1 MNSATVTVPV
11 LEVEDLVKSFG
22 AIEALKGVSFRL
34 DRGEILGLVGDNGA
48 GKSTLLKIISGALD
62 PTSGSVKLNGEH
74 LDFGNPAQQRQA
86 GIEAV
91 YQDLGLVGNLD
102 VAGNFFLGRELRLRD
117 HRSPLAFL
125 NKRAMRG
132 QARDAIARLHI
143 TIPGSVA
150 QKVNSLSGGQRQAIA
165 IARAAFWKREL
176 LLLDEPTAALGVQ
189 ATAEVGHLIMQI
201 AKEEGVPIIVVSHD
215 IAEVLKFAD
224 KVVVLRQGETAAQL
238 VGAETSAAEVVGYI
252 TGTIDPRR
260 RQGADRRIRC
270 GAKMGRRP
278 TGGRLARGSSA
289 IYLGVAT
296 PRRSRVA

>member
-1 MNSATVTVPV
+1 MTGASVPVPV
-11 LEVEDLVKSFG
+11 LEIENVVKRFG
-22 AIEALKGVSFRL
+22 AIEALKGVSFTL
-34 DRGEILGLVGDNGA
+34 GRGEILGLVGDNGA

-74 LDFGNPAQQRQA
+74 LEFGNPAQQRQA

-125 NKRAMRG
+125 NKRAMRL

-150 QKVNSLSGGQRQAIA
+150 QKVNSLSGGQRQAVA

-176 LLLDEPTAALGVQ
+176 LLLDEPTAALGVE
-189 ATAEVGHLIMQI
+189 ATAEVGHLIMKI
-201 AKEEGVPIIVVSHD
+201 AKEENVPIIVVSHD
-215 IAEVLKFAD
+215 IAEVLKVAD
-224 KVVVLRQGETAAQL
+224 RVVVLRQGEVTAELA
-238 VGAETSAAEVVGYI
+238 GSETSAAEVVGYI
-252 TGTIDPRR
+252 TGTIGP
-260 RQGADRRIRC
+260 QTDRRDD
-270 GAKMGRRP
+270 
-278 TGGRLARGSSA
+278 
-289 IYLGVAT
+289 
-296 PRRSRVA
+296 